1 MGTPEGSNSTP
12 VNTEVINYPLVNT
25 EETDIRP
32 FIPPC
37 HDALPLYLYY
47 EKHQIGHLWDPS
59 RGLETAGKVV
69 GFALDDD
76 FFRQALETH
85 LSSPAHALPWFFSPF
100 ISANATMMAVNRG
113 KTARRPQSVLQIH
126 LNKSLNEHD
135 GVRSDPQ
142 PYIYSLRTLVM
153 EFKIQVSNKRTGSI
167 RNLST

>member
-1 MGTPEGSNSTP
+1 MGTPEESNSTP

-25 EETDIRP
+25 KETDIRP
-32 FIPPC
+32 FVPPY
-37 HDALPLYLYY
+37 HDALPLYLYD
-47 EKHQIGHLWDPS
+47 EKHQTDHLWDPS

-69 GFALDDD
+69 GFALDEI
-76 FFRQALETH
+76 FFSLALETH
-85 LSSPAHALPWFFSPF
+85 LSFPAHALPWFFSPF

-135 GVRSDPQ
+135 GVRSDEQ

-153 EFKIQVSNKRTGSI
+153 VLKIQASKYEDRQY
-167 RNLST
+167 